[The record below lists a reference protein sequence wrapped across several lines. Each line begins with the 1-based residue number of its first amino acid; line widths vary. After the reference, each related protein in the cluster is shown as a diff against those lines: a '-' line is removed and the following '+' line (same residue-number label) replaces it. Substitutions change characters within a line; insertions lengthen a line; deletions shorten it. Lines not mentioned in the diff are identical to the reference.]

1 MLIIFDSSTLFLLAK
16 VDILQLVL
24 KQYIGVIPEIVK
36 KEVLFKETMDARII
50 KRFISEGKIKL
61 NKNPN
66 KKVIEK
72 VCKDFPLGK
81 GEAAALVLARKNN
94 YIFATDDGLAIKVC
108 KIFNIKFVTAIHF
121 LIGAHI
127 DKKIALAKL
136 NLLQEFGRYSIDII
150 KDAKKRIIGG

>member
-1 MLIIFDSSTLFLLAK
+1 MIIFDSSTLILLAK
-16 VDILQLVL
+16 VDILKLVL
-24 KQYIGVIPEIVK
+24 KQHIGVIPEIVK
-36 KEVLFKETMDARII
+36 KEVLFKETMDSKII
-50 KRFISEGKIKL
+50 KGFIDEGRIKL

-72 VCKDFPLGK
+72 VCKDFSLGK
-81 GEAAALVLARKNN
+81 GEAAALVLTRENN

-121 LIGAHI
+121 LVSADM

-150 KDAKKRIIGG
+150 KDAKKRIRKGN